1 MGAASSTGAWTAGER
16 CNFHPVYTWESIT
29 GPGTLED
36 LVADAHAAGYPD
48 MNVRRV
54 HDWIAKGLLDQPRL
68 RTRRRGSDKAE
79 HSANQRRLLLLL
91 LDKRQQV
98 THLSTLAQAP
108 LAIWLWWDGY
118 VPTRQAQ
125 RAWMTWVGRGRRS
138 REVAREGA
146 AGLLK
151 QVGHQLA
158 TETARARFVR
168 IISELGNGK
177 ALTMHG
183 RAELLDAVRDVMEP
197 ESMFAASGLVR
208 ALGPVQTPM
217 TVEAVVTHM
226 EALCAALGRTLDG
239 KVDGALLE
247 RARAVHRAS
256 MADYLAQRGTLA
268 AEAGQLAGLFREP
281 TLQEQFDQAGRQLL
295 LLVLG
300 MELTQRRT
308 RPRP

>member
-1 MGAASSTGAWTAGER
+1 MAGER

-29 GPGTLED
+29 GPGTIDD
-36 LVADAHAAGYPD
+36 LVADAHAAGHPD

-68 RTRRRGSDKAE
+68 RTRRRGSEKAE

-98 THLSTLAQAP
+98 AHLSALAQGP
-108 LAIWLWWDGY
+108 LAMWLWWDGY

-125 RAWMTWVGRGRRS
+125 RAWVTWVGRGRRS
-138 REVAREGA
+138 QEVAREGA
-146 AGLLK
+146 LGLLE

-168 IISELGNGK
+168 IIAELGNGG
-177 ALTMHG
+177 ALTVRG
-183 RAELLDAVRDVMEP
+183 RAELLDAVGDVMEP
-197 ESMFAASGLVR
+197 ESVFAASGLVR
-208 ALGPVQTPM
+208 AFGPVQTPM
-217 TVEAVVTHM
+217 TVDAVVTHL

-295 LLVLG
+295 LVLG
-300 MELTQRRT
+300 MELMQRRT
-308 RPRP
+308 RPRR